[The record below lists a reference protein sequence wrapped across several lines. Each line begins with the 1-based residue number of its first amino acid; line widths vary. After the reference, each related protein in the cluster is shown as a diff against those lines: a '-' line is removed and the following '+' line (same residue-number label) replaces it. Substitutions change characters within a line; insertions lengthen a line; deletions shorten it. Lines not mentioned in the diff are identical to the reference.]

1 MAKGFIGGI
10 TCKAYMGGTKLKA
23 GYMGANRVYSA
34 GSTVTY
40 MVDSRL
46 SYVEEVDSGASC
58 LSPATFVPSKAGWH
72 FVGWRSDG
80 AAVENVYSTLVMGDT
95 PVVLYA
101 VFSQPVVVTYY
112 NGTTVPNST
121 DTRNRYYNNGTVSNP
136 SFVGTQSALTG
147 WRPRGWST
155 NPAGNGGIVY
165 ANGAAFSRDSSVT
178 LYGMYEQ
185 TITLSYH
192 GNGATGGSNNA
203 QTGIRYY
210 NSNGNVVNPSFVVQT
225 SAFVRTGYAF
235 SYWALNQGTRY
246 DPGTAV
252 TLDANATMYAVW
264 IATAYYAYQN
274 GMPNAAMGISNPVV
288 NDSRPGAGRFLEGPS
303 IENAYNIAGI
313 VASVGNAAGESGPYF
328 GACTAYIPTNG
339 LSNVHIEMATHV
351 YRDNRGIGTPNCSI
365 YGRNAAGADTV
376 LGTGSSG
383 FYDSGIYNYNLS
395 GYTHIKVAFGC
406 SCAGGSSGLDKK
418 FLVGIKEIRFF

>member
-1 MAKGFIGGI
+1 MAKGYIGGI
-10 TCKAYMGGTKLKA
+10 PCKAYVGGTKIKA
-23 GYMGANRVYSA
+23 GYMGASRVYSA

-40 MVDSRL
+40 MVDKGV

-58 LSPATFVPSKAGWH
+58 LSPATFVPSRAGWH

-80 AAVENVYSTLVMGDT
+80 AAVENVYGTLVRGDT
-95 PVVLYA
+95 RVVLYA
-101 VFSQPVVVTYY
+101 VFSQPVVVTYH
-112 NGTTVPNST
+112 NGDSNSNET
-121 DTRNRYYNNGTVSNP
+121 KNRYYNNATISNP
-136 SFVGTQSALTG
+136 AFVGTQVALSG
-147 WRPRGWST
+147 WKPRGWST
-155 NPAGNGGIVY
+155 DPSGNGGIVY
-165 ANGAAFSRDSSVT
+165 ANGAVFSRDSSIT

-210 NSNGNVVNPSFVVQT
+210 NSNGNVVNPTFVVQT
-225 SAFVRTGYAF
+225 SAFVRTGFAF
-235 SYWALNQGTRY
+235 SHWALNQGARY
-246 DPGTAV
+246 DPGMAV
-252 TLDANATMYAVW
+252 TLDASAAMYAVW
-264 IATAYYAYQN
+264 IAAAYYAYQN

-288 NDSRPGAGRFLEGPS
+288 NDSRPGAGRFFEGPS
-303 IENAYNIAGI
+303 IENAYSIAGV
-313 VASVGNAAGESGPYF
+313 VASVGNAAGESGPNY

-339 LSNVHIEMATHV
+339 LSNVHIEMGTHV
-351 YRDNRGIGTPNCSI
+351 YKDNGGIGTPHCSI
-365 YGRNAAGADTV
+365 YGRNAAGTDTI

-383 FYDSGIYNYNLS
+383 FYDSGIYNYNVS

-418 FLVGIKEIRFF
+418 FFVGIKEIRFS